1 MEFIKFLK
9 SKYYEL
15 TMGKAQGF
23 DRNILLHKAIKAGN
37 LDKAEWLIKKGAD
50 IEAKDECGHAPLY
63 NAIESGNEAMVRMLL
78 ENGAHVNTQDKYG
91 ETLLHETVVLGR
103 EALVQLLLDNGADID
118 IRNRE
123 GYTPLMWAIFTDRN
137 EMVKLLVENGADVDA
152 PDNYGETPLGETPLY
167 KAVRI
172 DKKDVVLFLL
182 KNKANINAQ
191 EKNGYT
197 PLMCAVNMHNWAM
210 VKLLVDKGADMTI
223 KDQTGRTAFDHA
235 EGKLKY
241 YLEWEMRKRQLEK
254 AKEAHQA
261 EACAT
266 VEQDVSVSKQ
276 EPKAVCVQQQR
287 VNASRMQNQRERM

>member
-1 MEFIKFLK
+1 MGLIKFLK

-23 DRNILLHKAIKAGN
+23 ARNILLHKAIEEGN

-50 IEAKDECGHAPLY
+50 CGHASLY
-63 NAIESGNEAMVRMLL
+63 NAFKSGNEAMVRMLL
-78 ENGAHVNTQDKYG
+78 ENGAQDVNMRNKWGDPF
-91 ETLLHETVVLGR
+91 LHDFVVFGR

-137 EMVKLLVENGADVDA
+137 EMVKLLLENGADVDA
-152 PDNYGETPLGETPLY
+152 PDNYGETPLY

-182 KNKANINAQ
+182 KNRANINAQ

-254 AKEAHQA
+254 AKEAHQT

-266 VEQDVSVSKQ
+266 VEQDVSASKQ
-276 EPKAVCVQQQR
+276 EPKVVCVQPQK
-287 VNASRMQNQRERM
+287 VNASRMQNQHERM